1 MLARRLL
8 GSLFGVLLAAAASGA
23 EHNSVTLTV
32 DGVDIAGVVGYRV
45 DFNRQGVSA
54 VDSRRLGLADSP
66 DQRNLSLTVTQR
78 GLNRLQDWINSATG
92 GETPVPKTVQITVKD
107 ETDEV
112 LVRWEISGVS
122 PTTLS
127 SAAAGLVGEVTATLE
142 FVFDRLK
149 LLEAN
154 GK

>member
-54 VDSRRLGLADSP
+54 VDSRRLGLAYSP
-66 DQRNLSLTVTQR
+66 DQRKLSLTVTQR
-78 GLNRLQDWINSATG
+78 GLNRLQDWINSATS
-92 GETPVPKTVQITVKD
+92 GETPVPRTVQVTVKD
-107 ETDEV
+107 EKDEV
-112 LVRWEISGVS
+112 LVRWEISGVL